1 MKIPGNLAPVAP
13 NNLGP
18 SSSAAALGKAMPAGG
33 SQFAEVL
40 SSMMSDFDSSLRAA
54 EKLSVGALTGDVPL
68 QKVVEAVVAAEQKV
82 QLTTSVRDKIVAAY
96 LELTRMPI

>member
-1 MKIPGNLAPVAP
+1 
-13 NNLGP
+13 
-18 SSSAAALGKAMPAGG
+18 
-33 SQFAEVL
+33 
-40 SSMMSDFDSSLRAA
+40 MMSDFDMSLRSA

>member
-1 MKIPGNLAPVAP
+1 MKIPGNLSPVIAAG
-13 NNLGP
+13 LDI
-18 SSSAAALGKAMPAGG
+18 SSPAAAPGKAPPSGG
-33 SQFAEVL
+33 PQFADVL
-40 SSMMSDFDSSLRAA
+40 SGMMSDFDMSLRSA

>member
-1 MKIPGNLAPVAP
+1 MKIPGNISPVSAAGLGITSPVAAP
-13 NNLGP
+13 
-18 SSSAAALGKAMPAGG
+18 GKAPPSGG
-33 SQFAEVL
+33 PQFADVL
-40 SSMMSDFDSSLRAA
+40 SSMMSDFDMSLRSA